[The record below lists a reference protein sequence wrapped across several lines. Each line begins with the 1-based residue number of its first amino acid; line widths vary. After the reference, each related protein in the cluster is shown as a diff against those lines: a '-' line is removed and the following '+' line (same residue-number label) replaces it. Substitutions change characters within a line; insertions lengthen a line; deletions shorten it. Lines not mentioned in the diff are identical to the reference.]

1 MEPRRNKTKIGV
13 KIQFMGGGSMKSK
26 RSYCRVFF
34 VSLLLGLF
42 FIPLAVTP
50 SGAAEKPIV
59 IGAPLATAF
68 LYGWDAERGIKLAV
82 EEINAQGGV
91 TVGKEKR
98 PFRVEAMDTRD
109 LEPGVPVS
117 DALLVVEKL
126 ILEKNADFIIGGPVR
141 SEAALAA
148 MDLLSKYKKV
158 SILTTGVLTPAY
170 HKRVEAEYN
179 KFKYCFRISGE
190 VGWMVAGEFIP
201 CLMEIK
207 AKHNLNRLFIMIQD
221 VAHARV
227 GGDLVEKMSKEKG
240 WEVLGKEV
248 FPTGTTDYS
257 VGLLKA
263 KRENAQVI
271 LIWMDMPE
279 TSILLKQWY
288 DMKVPAIPYGTIISA
303 AEEPKFWKAT
313 EGKGEYCLASVVNA
327 GNSPSKATP
336 WTMKFV
342 DAYTKR
348 WNVEPE
354 GYGTSSSYMAVYTLK
369 DAIERAGT
377 LDSDSIVTALEK
389 TDLMGVYGRIKF
401 NPKSHQVIPSVDP
414 NEGAVGTIF
423 QWQAGKRVV
432 VFPPKIAMGEVKLPP
447 WMKK

>member
-1 MEPRRNKTKIGV
+1 
-13 KIQFMGGGSMKSK
+13 MKSK

>member
-1 MEPRRNKTKIGV
+1 MKGKKYFLLVGV
-13 KIQFMGGGSMKSK
+13 LLLT
-26 RSYCRVFF
+26 
-34 VSLLLGLF
+34 VSLLNLSF
-42 FIPLAVTP
+42 LAP
-50 SGAAEKPIV
+50 EAKAQGKPIV
-59 IGAPLATAF
+59 IGAPLSTAF
-68 LYGWDAERGIKLAV
+68 LYGWDAARAITLAT

-98 PFRVEAMDTRD
+98 PFKIEIMDTRD

-126 ILEKNADFIIGGPVR
+126 ILEKNADFIVGGPVR

-170 HKRVEAEYN
+170 HKRVEAEYE

-190 VGWMVAGEFIP
+190 VAWMVVGEFIP

-221 VAHARV
+221 VAHARA
-227 GGDLVEKMSKEKG
+227 GGDLVEKMSKERG

-248 FPTGTTDYS
+248 YPTGTTDYS

-263 KRENAQVI
+263 KKENAQVI

-279 TSILLKQWY
+279 TSILLKQWF
-288 DMKVPAIPYGTIISA
+288 DMKVPALPYGTIISA
-303 AEEPKFWKAT
+303 AEEPGFWKAT
-313 EGKGEYCLASVVNA
+313 EGKGEYAMASVVNA
-327 GNSPSKATP
+327 GNAPSKATP

-342 DAYTKR
+342 EAYKKR
-348 WNVEPE
+348 WKVEPE

-369 DAIERAGT
+369 DAIERAGSV
-377 LDSDSIVTALEK
+377 DSDAVVAGLEK

-401 NPKSHQVIPSVDP
+401 NPKNHQVIPSVDP

-423 QWQAGKRVV
+423 QWQAGKRIV